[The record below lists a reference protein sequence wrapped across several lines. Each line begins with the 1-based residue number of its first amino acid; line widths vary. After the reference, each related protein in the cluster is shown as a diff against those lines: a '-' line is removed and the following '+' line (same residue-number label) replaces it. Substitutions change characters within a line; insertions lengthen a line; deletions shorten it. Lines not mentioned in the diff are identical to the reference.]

1 MEPVNKNG
9 MAGEKTGRHLFGC
22 ICVFLSAF
30 LFYVS
35 TAVIRWA
42 ESSVSIDASFFVFC
56 RFLLGFVVV
65 CFLLVAGRRDL
76 APKRYDLLIG
86 RTVLNCIAVFC
97 FYKSV
102 SLTSLAEGNI
112 LNMTY
117 PIFVAVFSW
126 FILKDQ
132 RDKAALVMVGLAFL
146 GIWFITS
153 PEKMSP
159 NVNNIWGI
167 ASGIFAAGAILYL
180 NMSRRYHDTETILFY
195 LFGLGSIIIFIIF
208 HDYIYMPNREEAGY
222 LILCAGLGVIGQ
234 YVLTLGFRYVTA
246 VEGGIISSS
255 RILLA
260 AVLGPWIASEA
271 SLNLKGWIG
280 ALLILFVNI
289 YLALRKTGEN

>member
-1 MEPVNKNG
+1 MELENKNG
-9 MAGEKTGRHLFGC
+9 MPEIKTGRHLFGC

-56 RFLLGFVVV
+56 RFLLGFIVV
-65 CFLLVAGRRDL
+65 FIILSAGKRTL

-86 RTVLNCIAVFC
+86 RTVLNCVAVLC

-117 PIFVAVFSW
+117 PIFVAIFSW
-126 FILKDQ
+126 FVLKEQ
-132 RDKAALVMVGLAFL
+132 RDKAALLMVGLAFL
-146 GIWFITS
+146 GVWFIIS
-153 PEKMSP
+153 PEKISP
-159 NVNNIWGI
+159 NVNNMWGV

-180 NMSRRYHDTETILFY
+180 NMSRRYHDTVTILFY

-208 HDYIYMPNREEAGY
+208 HNHIHMPNREEAVF
-222 LILCAGLGVIGQ
+222 LLLCAVFGVIGQ

-260 AVLGPWIASEA
+260 AVLGPWIASDA
-271 SLNLKGWIG
+271 SLTMKGWIG
-280 ALLILFVNI
+280 ALLILGVNI
-289 YLALRKTGEN
+289 YLALRKTGVE

>member
-1 MEPVNKNG
+1 MEVKKKIRVP
-9 MAGEKTGRHLFGC
+9 ESKTGRRLFGC

-30 LFYVS
+30 LFYIS
-35 TAVIRWA
+35 TAVIRWS

-56 RFLLGFVVV
+56 RFLLGFIVV
-65 CFLLVAGRRDL
+65 CAMLLAGKRGL

-117 PIFVAVFSW
+117 PIFVALFSW
-126 FILKDQ
+126 FVLKEQ
-132 RDKAALVMVGLAFL
+132 RDRTALVMVGLAFL
-146 GIWFITS
+146 GVWFIIS
-153 PEKMSP
+153 PEKISP
-159 NVNNIWGI
+159 NLNSSWGI

-195 LFGLGSIIIFIIF
+195 LFGLGSILMFIIF
-208 HDYIYMPNREEAGY
+208 HNHIHIPAREEAEY
-222 LILCAGLGVIGQ
+222 LILCAVFGVIGQ

-260 AVLGPWIASEA
+260 AVLGPWIASDA
-271 SLNLKGWIG
+271 SLTVKGWVG
-280 ALLILFVNI
+280 ALLILVVNI
-289 YLALRKTGEN
+289 YLALRKTNV